1 MKGEKRLNIHNWQVR
16 LFQIIRFLWVVL
28 LVYAGIRF
36 IVFATPLLYPFLI
49 SVLIA
54 LAINPLVNLLSK
66 RAKFPRWLSVLI
78 ALLLLLT
85 IVLGAATLIVTFTV
99 IEIGNLADKLP
110 HTVNELSGY
119 VQSFITQ
126 ETLNGIY
133 NKLAFMYEQ
142 LDEAYQQT
150 VKDTIGKAIT
160 SISQGSKQFALS
172 FLDAVKTLLLSLP
185 NLATVFVISLMG
197 AFFISKDFYLWRAR
211 FRRIL
216 PQRVNSRMDTVI
228 IDLKNALVG
237 FIKAQITLV
246 AITAVIVIVGLLI
259 MQVPYAVTIGLLTGV
274 VDLLPYL
281 GTGTIFVPWIVYM
294 FFKGH
299 YSLVIGL
306 AILYAVV
313 LIVRQIIE
321 PKVVAENV
329 GLDPLLTLVALF
341 IGYSLFGFLG
351 LIVGPVSLVLINA
364 LFKACVHK
372 DIWFYI
378 KGA

>member
-1 MKGEKRLNIHNWQVR
+1 MNIHNWQVR

-28 LVYAGIRF
+28 LVYVG
-36 IVFATPLLYPFLI
+36 VKVVLFATPLLYPFLI
-49 SVLIA
+49 SILIA
-54 LAINPLVNLLSK
+54 LAINPLVNLLSN
-66 RAKFPRWLSVLI
+66 RAKFPRWLGVII
-78 ALLLLLT
+78 ALILLLA
-85 IVLGAATLIVTFTV
+85 IVVGAVTLVVTFTV
-99 IEIGNLADKLP
+99 IEIGNLTAKLP
-110 HTVNELSGY
+110 HTLNELSGY

-133 NKLAFMYEQ
+133 NRIQFMYAQ
-142 LDEAYQQT
+142 LDPSYQET
-150 VKDTIGKAIT
+150 VKDTIGKT
-160 SISQGSKQFALS
+160 VSSISQGSKQFALN

-197 AFFISKDFYLWRAR
+197 AFFISKDFYLWRNR

-228 IDLKNALVG
+228 LDLRNALVG

-246 AITAVIVIVGLLI
+246 AITAVIVIIGLLI
-259 MQVPYAVTIGLLTGV
+259 MGVPYAVTIGLLTGV

-294 FFKGH
+294 FFKGN

-306 AILYAVV
+306 SILYAVV

-372 DIWFYI
+372 DVWLYI
-378 KGA
+378 KGT

>member
-1 MKGEKRLNIHNWQVR
+1 MNIHNWKIR
-16 LFQIIRFLWVVL
+16 LFQIIRFLLIVF
-28 LVYAGIRF
+28 LVYVGIKV

-49 SVLIA
+49 SILIA
-54 LAINPLVNLLSK
+54 LVINPLVNLLSK
-66 RAKFPRWLSVLI
+66 RAKFPRWLGVLI

-85 IVLGAATLIVTFTV
+85 VVLGAATLIVTFTV
-99 IEIGNLADKLP
+99 IELGNLTNKLP

-119 VQSFITQ
+119 VQQFITQ
-126 ETLNGIY
+126 DSLTGLY
-133 NKLAFMYEQ
+133 NRLTFMYAQ
-142 LDEAYQQT
+142 LDPSYQET
-150 VKDTIGKAIT
+150 VKDTVGKVV
-160 SISQGSKQFALS
+160 SSFSQGSKQFVLN
-172 FLDAVKTLLLSLP
+172 FLDAVKNLLLSLP

-197 AFFISKDFYLWRAR
+197 AFFISKDFYLWRTR

-237 FIKAQITLV
+237 FVKAQLTLV
-246 AITAVIVIVGLLI
+246 SITAVIVIFGLLV
-259 MQVPYAVTIGLLTGV
+259 MRVPYAVTVGLLTGL

-294 FFKGH
+294 FFKGQ
-299 YSLVIGL
+299 YSMVIGL
-306 AILYAVV
+306 SILYAIV
-313 LIVRQIIE
+313 LIVRQITE

-329 GLDPLLTLVALF
+329 GLDPLLTLIGLF

-351 LIVGPVSLVLINA
+351 LIVGPVSLVVINA
-364 LFKACVHK
+364 LLKASVHK
-372 DIWFYI
+372 DIWLYI